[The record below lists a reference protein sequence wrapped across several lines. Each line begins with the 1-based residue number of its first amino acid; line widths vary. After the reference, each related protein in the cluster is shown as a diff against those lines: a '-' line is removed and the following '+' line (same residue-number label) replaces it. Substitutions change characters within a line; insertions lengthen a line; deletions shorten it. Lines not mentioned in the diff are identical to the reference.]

1 VAAVLLL
8 LVPLGGCAL
17 WNADHWSLNRLRDER
32 AVDIDQR
39 LERNDPI
46 VQNPF

>member
-1 VAAVLLL
+1 MA
-8 LVPLGGCAL
+8 PLGGCAL
-17 WNADHWSLNRLRDER
+17 WKKDAWNLNNYRDAR

-39 LERNDPI
+39 LSSEEPI